1 MAILKK
7 TLFDESLETVNV
19 LVNDTDPNSKY
30 FKITELPDT
39 FTGGK
44 NAFLIQG
51 SPELVSDTIVKIQIR
66 DSQGKIIYHEPG
78 EGIPE
83 YFEGTSKVVAVY
95 IYPDTA
101 FGPCTITILGELS
114 EYSFNGVTIP
124 VPENWK
130 DTYNV
135 KWEKQIN
142 VNPIL
147 ANTSKIRFYRRPKI
161 DITESILPIY
171 NRNVSRVT
179 VSGSV
184 NGTPI
189 LPSAG
194 EDYRTFKGVSR
205 YELSLNGLS
214 QFSESMERE
223 TIQING
229 LAKPYSPILTDVTTN
244 KKAFIDV
251 PYYITGSS
259 LPNYYSVTAFTSAS
273 YTMSYDADV
282 TLTDSAINS
291 SFATIN
297 ITDLETFSGD
307 VNRIKV
313 YASSKNDL
321 GDFQLL
327 EDVQLES
334 NELLLT
340 SSFANQLNVRTG
352 LFTNAILSSFWTS
365 SAIETGVNL
374 SVDNTTLLKSVLLT
388 PQTDYSS
395 SVGLFKFYNKESVNF
410 TKNTEYQLDYTP
422 LLSAAADTFGGIE
435 IYMSGSAFTPS
446 SLETNYGKKIGELTT
461 NTQFRKYDK
470 QQINFK
476 PDSDGVGN
484 LVYVVKGGV
493 WHISDISLRAAQESS
508 FSPNE
513 ITLTVNVP
521 VKINNETFDFKFEL
535 YDINNNYVPVLLE
548 EEFTFSGGNDV
559 DVRRDLQL
567 NVSNNS
573 FNFSTASVFP
583 QFVTID
589 FTKTGLTGSVTFQSQ
604 SVDVN
609 GNLITGTPKPGTL
622 DYVDVDTRT
631 LSLANFT
638 GSSALGVTVGAITY
652 TASCED
658 VNRYFTIFRI
668 DQGAPARL
676 FYATADKNSFVFD
689 PDDRYKSDIADDY
702 IDIRLVRQNLPSYE
716 DEGFNI
722 TSGSEVGTPPPL
734 HEIESIGN
742 ATVYRLFVTSSTH
755 PYSATPISGSGYVY
769 DFGQSHYD
777 FKYDTVDGDFT
788 SSVTIDAVLKG
799 DKGKGLIATS
809 DANQFFYK
817 MTDLSP
823 IPSSQTITILAK
835 RLNLGSL
842 TNTITVTSGSG
853 VPALSAPNYEGN
865 GVTSYTISAGQSS
878 NYQYSTGVQT
888 YTFTA
893 YDLNGTAYNDEVTLS
908 SVIAESQIS
917 VNLTNENATLPA
929 RSTGWVASGSFVATS
944 GSVSVKVG
952 GEDITREEG
961 LSTNNRF
968 DIISATGTNCTPN
981 DTTPDDATYG
991 ITSLTADSG
1000 SLSLVVRYKDGRGTS
1015 TDITKVVTYSKAK
1028 AAAPSLT
1035 LSTTN
1040 KAQSVSAKS
1049 TGEQIDSF
1057 ANAVVTIAET
1067 YNGSTSNLGLTLL
1080 SGSSSDLANIVTNNS
1095 TGLVTLAGRT
1105 LANGTNAASV
1115 AITASVTDSEGQSR
1129 TLSDTISLTKV
1140 KKAVPSVTISA
1151 TPQSQTVA
1159 ANAAGTQTGTLTN
1172 VTITALEGTTNRFTS
1187 MAIASSSGF
1196 STAPTVS
1203 SNTLTMT
1210 SAVMNADEA
1219 SVTLT
1224 VTHTDSEGTTGQTQT
1239 ITIRA
1244 SKIKQGESGV
1254 VINLNPASQIVTRS
1268 NTGTYGTPGSFVVS
1282 VIEGGTT
1289 YTYDDSSPYANSTF
1303 RITSLS
1309 GGTNSG
1315 ATITPTTPTT
1325 TAGTTVTFNVV
1336 YVNAAGTSATVSQTH
1351 TVSVTLDGQTGPG
1364 VVFTGVWEA
1373 SRAYQFS
1380 TGAGTGRRDV
1390 VLWSTNGN
1398 APYEVY
1404 YAAIRQHTSATGNVA
1419 DGAPHQTSQTGW
1431 ESLGTQD
1438 FFVAA
1443 KIGLFEDSYVQS
1455 TLNIGTNNNG
1465 GVSSANITLAGG
1477 TTNPYLSIGQS
1488 TQGYANDGIFLGRD
1502 SNVAKFSI
1510 VNGTTSFLKWTGTEL
1525 QIKGSLNFT
1534 NQSSVDL
1541 SGFGGFTTLSG
1552 SVNTAQLVA
1561 NTATASAATA
1571 QTTANNAATAASNAA
1586 TAASNASTAASN
1598 AQSAATTVANNLQAV
1613 VNGNS
1618 TLTGTFINDSFIYSP
1633 AIAGSAG
1640 YFDEIFRV
1648 GPNGITLDGTNK
1660 SIYVGAGTYN
1670 NANTPFYF
1678 KSGSTDVFSLGNKL
1692 SFNGTNL
1699 TVSGAINATAGN
1711 FSGNITSTATIT
1723 GGTISGG
1730 TISGGSITIGS
1741 NFSVDTS
1748 GNMLANNASMTGTV
1762 TATAGTIGGW
1772 SISNSS
1778 KLTGVGTAGQI
1789 VLDPAIPSIKFNNTT
1804 GATKLTVKTGPL
1816 TYLGGAGESVT
1827 MPSQT
1832 TGVGTYYSSI
1842 FSQTVGSYSTTYFQ
1856 SAGNYVGTPSFP
1868 SGNGSTLYYT
1878 SPTFNGYF
1886 SINFTIEVKDSPNY
1900 NIGNTVGY
1908 ISVGGDTTYG
1918 MPNETGVMNIIP
1930 QLTTLTLPNAGTYY
1944 FHPVRTISGNWTSGY
1959 VQLAGGGGYTGGTS
1973 TFNPELDFGELTEYG
1988 LQVASSADSYVKIA
2002 RQASYALEAK
2012 GAIYVK
2018 SPNANTYSYFDGVV
2032 HPYIGNT
2039 NDLGTS
2045 GNRWRYI
2052 YSNNVLQV
2060 SDKRLKDEIQP
2071 TDLGLEFINK
2081 LNPVKYKRLG
2091 ASTPRFHYGLI
2102 AQEVTASLSEY
2113 GLTTSDAGFLVS
2125 SSVNYTD
2132 EQIEEFKTRRD
2143 WEVYERELEASN
2155 RQELGIAYNELISP
2169 MIKAIQELTTKVET
2183 LEAKISGSV

>member
-7 TLFDESLETVNV
+7 TLFDESLETINV
-19 LVNDTDPNSKY
+19 LVNDTDPNSRY

-66 DSQGKIIYHEPG
+66 DSQGNIIYHEPG

-83 YFEGTSKVVAVY
+83 YFEGTSKVIAVY

-114 EYSFNGVTIP
+114 EYVSNGVRVP

-171 NRNVSRVT
+171 NRNVSRLT
-179 VSGSV
+179 ISGSL

-189 LPSAG
+189 VPSAG

-205 YELSLNGLS
+205 YELSLNGVS

-223 TIQING
+223 IIEITGSNFNKI
-229 LAKPYSPILTDVTTN
+229 YSPIITDVTTN
-244 KKAFIDV
+244 KKAFVDV
-251 PYYITGSS
+251 PYYVTGSS

-273 YTMSYDADV
+273 YTMSYDANV

-297 ITDLETFSGD
+297 ITDLDTFSGD

-365 SAIETGVNL
+365 SVIETDVNL

-388 PQTDYSS
+388 PQSDYSS
-395 SVGLFKFYNKESVNF
+395 SIGLFKFYNKESVNF
-410 TKNTEYQLDYTP
+410 TKNTEYQLDFTP

-435 IYMSGSAFTPS
+435 VYMSGSAFTPS
-446 SLETNYGKKIGELTT
+446 SLETNYGKKIGDLTT

-476 PDSDGVGN
+476 PDADGVGN

-548 EEFTFSGGNDV
+548 KEFTFSGGNDV

-622 DYVDVDTRT
+622 DYVDIDTRT

-676 FYATADKNSFVFD
+676 FYATADKNNFVFD
-689 PDDRYKSDIADDY
+689 PDDRYKSDITDDY

-722 TSGSEVGTPPPL
+722 TSGSEVGFPPKL
-734 HEIESIGN
+734 TEIETIGN
-742 ATVYRLFVTSSTH
+742 ATVYRLYVTSST
-755 PYSATPISGSGYVY
+755 YQSGSGGYVY
-769 DFGQSHYD
+769 DIGQSHYD

-823 IPSSQTITILAK
+823 TPTSQTISVLVK

-878 NYQYSTGVQT
+878 NYQFNTNVQT

-893 YDLNGTAYNDEVTLS
+893 YDLNGVAYNDEITIS
-908 SVIAESQIS
+908 PVISESQIS

-944 GSVSVKVG
+944 GSISVKVG

-961 LSTNNRF
+961 LATNNRF
-968 DIISATGTNCTPN
+968 DVISATGTNCTPN
-981 DTTPDDATYG
+981 DTTPDDSTYG
-991 ITSLTADSG
+991 ITALSADSG
-1000 SLSLVVRYKDGRGTS
+1000 SLSLVVRYKDGRGSS
-1015 TDITKVVTYSKAK
+1015 TDITKIVSYSKAK
-1028 AAAPSLT
+1028 AA
-1035 LSTTN
+1035 
-1040 KAQSVSAKS
+1040 
-1049 TGEQIDSF
+1049 
-1057 ANAVVTIAET
+1057 
-1067 YNGSTSNLGLTLL
+1067 
-1080 SGSSSDLANIVTNNS
+1080 
-1095 TGLVTLAGRT
+1095 
-1105 LANGTNAASV
+1105 
-1115 AITASVTDSEGQSR
+1115 
-1129 TLSDTISLTKV
+1129 
-1140 KKAVPSVTISA
+1140 VPSVRISA

-1159 ANAAGTQTGTLTN
+1159 ANAAGTQTGALTN
-1172 VTITALEGTTNRFTS
+1172 VTISALEGTTDRFTS
-1187 MAIASSSGF
+1187 MVIASSSGF
-1196 STAPTVS
+1196 STTPTVS
-1203 SNTLTMT
+1203 GATLTMT

-1254 VINLNPASQIVTRS
+1254 VVNLNPISQVVTRS
-1268 NTGTYGTPGSFVVS
+1268 NTGTYGTPTAFVVS
-1282 VIEGGTT
+1282 VVEGATT
-1289 YTYDDSSPYANSTF
+1289 YTYDGTSPYAVSTF
-1303 RITSLS
+1303 RIANVV
-1309 GGTNSG
+1309 GGTNSNG
-1315 ATITPTTPTT
+1315 TITPTTPTT
-1325 TAGTTVTFNVV
+1325 TSGTNVTFDVI
-1336 YVNAAGTSATVSQTH
+1336 YVNAAGTSATVSQSH
-1351 TVSVTLDGQTGPG
+1351 KVSVALDGQTGPG

-1373 SRAYQFS
+1373 NRAYQFS

-1419 DGAPHQTSQTGW
+1419 DGAPNQTSQTGW

-1477 TTNPYLSIGQS
+1477 STNPYLSIGQA

-1510 VNGTTSFLKWTGTEL
+1510 VNGTTSFLKWTGTSLE
-1525 QIKGSLNFT
+1525 IKGSLNFT

-1586 TAASNASTAASN
+1586 TAASNA
-1598 AQSAATTVANNLQAV
+1598 QSSATTAINNLQAV

-1633 AIAGSAG
+1633 AIAGNAG

-1670 NANTPFYF
+1670 NSNTPFYF
-1678 KSGSTDVFSLGNKL
+1678 KSGSVNVFSLGNKL
-1692 SFNGTNL
+1692 SFNGSSL
-1699 TVSGAINATAGN
+1699 LVSGLISGSAIEG
-1711 FSGNITSTATIT
+1711 GTIT
-1723 GGTISGG
+1723 GGSILGSTLV
-1730 TISGGSITIGS
+1730 GGSI
-1741 NFSVDTS
+1741 SVPNSTNPLFQVNSSGIMTATDANISGQITATS
-1748 GNMLANNASMTGTV
+1748 GLLGNWVVDPPAAGGSLKDNTGRIVLNPTDKRISMFNSSGELKAQINADDTLSAIGAGNIYVYGIGTSTSAPSGPTSNAGNLTEVIGTPVYSDSATFTIPTSGEYQLSDLFSTYSPPPTINLASKISSLGSISVSTGNPYGYVTPTYPGDYYSSNAYGRAINQILYFVVENNSTGV
-1762 TATAGTIGGW
+1762 EIAAIQIATANARGAYSLQNSYYATSTSNTSWQYTSGYSSAGNSWSSTTTPPITSVVNFPSAGTYRVRYKSVMTAQSGYQYYLDGTSENGAYTYFTVSGIGGVALSSLDSNVNFNKPANFIEMSGGGFQAVTNSDQFVKINRENVAGNYGVTLLQVEGGKTVLNQDIETDTVLYASGRTSLIGRIDLGGGFYSGDFYDPIGANPKLPYLSGLVQESRTFASPGTIGTPENLAYY
-1772 SISNSS
+1772 ISDGDMQIWLNYSSTTSRYYALPNQLSTGTYEPTNSAQR
-1778 KLTGVGTAGQI
+1778 LPVGTT
-1789 VLDPAIPSIKFNNTT
+1789 LFLFNKND
-1804 GATKLTVKTGPL
+1804 AF
-1816 TYLGGAGESVT
+1816 SVFVRGLL
-1827 MPSQT
+1827 P
-1832 TGVGTYYSSI
+1832 
-1842 FSQTVGSYSTTYFQ
+1842 
-1856 SAGNYVGTPSFP
+1856 
-1868 SGNGSTLYYT
+1868 GSTGDGYYEL
-1878 SPTFNGYF
+1878 P
-1886 SINFTIEVKDSPNY
+1886 
-1900 NIGNTVGY
+1900 
-1908 ISVGGDTTYG
+1908 GG
-1918 MPNETGVMNIIP
+1918 TGII
-1930 QLTTLTLPNAGTYY
+1930 
-1944 FHPVRTISGNWTSGY
+1944 V
-1959 VQLAGGGGYTGGTS
+1959 VYTGS
-1973 TFNPELDFGELTEYG
+1973 
-1988 LQVASSADSYVKIA
+1988 SYV
-2002 RQASYALEAK
+2002 
-2012 GAIYVK
+2012 
-2018 SPNANTYSYFDGVV
+2018 DG
-2032 HPYIGNT
+2032 PTMDYKWI
-2039 NDLGTS
+2039 
-2045 GNRWRYI
+2045 I
-2052 YSNNVLQV
+2052 YSQFDN
-2060 SDKRLKDEIQP
+2060 
-2071 TDLGLEFINK
+2071 T
-2081 LNPVKYKRLG
+2081 
-2091 ASTPRFHYGLI
+2091 
-2102 AQEVTASLSEY
+2102 
-2113 GLTTSDAGFLVS
+2113 
-2125 SSVNYTD
+2125 
-2132 EQIEEFKTRRD
+2132 
-2143 WEVYERELEASN
+2143 W
-2155 RQELGIAYNELISP
+2155 
-2169 MIKAIQELTTKVET
+2169 
-2183 LEAKISGSV
+2183 

>member
-7 TLFDESLETVNV
+7 TLFDESLETINV

-51 SPELVSDTIVKIQIR
+51 SPELVSDTIIKIQIR

-171 NRNVSRVT
+171 NRNVSRLT
-179 VSGSV
+179 ISGSL

-189 LPSAG
+189 VPSAG

-223 TIQING
+223 IIEITGSGFNKI
-229 LAKPYSPILTDVTTN
+229 YSPTITDVTTN
-244 KKAFIDV
+244 KKAFVDI
-251 PYYITGSS
+251 PYYVTGSS

-297 ITDLETFSGD
+297 ITDLDTFSGD

-388 PQTDYSS
+388 PQSDYSS
-395 SVGLFKFYNKESVNF
+395 SVGLFKFYNKESINF
-410 TKNTEYQLDYTP
+410 TKNTEYQLDFTP

-435 IYMSGSAFTPS
+435 VYMSGSAFTPT
-446 SLETNYGKKIGELTT
+446 SLETNYGKKIGDLTT

-476 PDSDGVGN
+476 PDADGVGN

-548 EEFTFSGGNDV
+548 EEFTFTGGNDV

-573 FNFSTASVFP
+573 FNFSTASIFP
-583 QFVTID
+583 QLVTID

-631 LSLANFT
+631 LSLPNFT

-676 FYATADKNSFVFD
+676 FYATADKNNFVFD
-689 PDDRYKSDIADDY
+689 PDDRYKSDISDDY
-702 IDIRLVRQNLPSYE
+702 IDIRLVRQNLPSFE
-716 DEGFNI
+716 SEGFNI

-734 HEIESIGN
+734 HEIESVGN

-755 PYSATPISGSGYVY
+755 QYSATPISGSGYVY

-893 YDLNGTAYNDEVTLS
+893 YDLNGIAYNDEVTLS

-929 RSTGWVASGSFVATS
+929 RSTGFVASGSFVATS

-952 GEDITREEG
+952 GEDIAREEN
-961 LSTNNRF
+961 LATNNRF

-991 ITSLTADSG
+991 VTSLSADSG
-1000 SLSLVVRYKDGRGTS
+1000 SLSLVVRYKDGRGST

-1028 AAAPSLT
+1028 AAAPLLT
-1035 LSTTN
+1035 VSTTN

-1067 YNGSTSNLGLTLL
+1067 YNGSTSNLTLTSLTAT
-1080 SGSSSDLANIVTNNS
+1080 SSDLASIVTNNS
-1095 TGLVTLAGRT
+1095 TGVITLAGRT
-1105 LANGTNAASV
+1105 LANGTNATSIAV
-1115 AITASVTDSEGQSR
+1115 TAVVTDSEGQSR
-1129 TLSDTISLTKV
+1129 TLTDTISLTKV
-1140 KKAVPSVTISA
+1140 KKAVPSVRISA

-1159 ANAAGTQTGTLTN
+1159 ANAAGTQTGALTN
-1172 VTITALEGTTNRFTS
+1172 VTISALEGTTDRFTS
-1187 MAIASSSGF
+1187 MVIQGTPVGF

-1254 VINLNPASQIVTRS
+1254 VVNLNPASQVVTRS
-1268 NTGTYGTPGSFVVS
+1268 NTGTYGTPTAFVVS
-1282 VIEGGTT
+1282 VVEGATT
-1289 YTYDDSSPYANSTF
+1289 YTYDDTSPYGVSTF

-1315 ATITPTTPTT
+1315 ATITPTPPIT

-1390 VLWSTNGN
+1390 VLWSTDGN

-1419 DGAPHQTSQTGW
+1419 NGSPNQTSQTGW

-1465 GVSSANITLAGG
+1465 GISSANITLAGG
-1477 TTNPYLSIGQS
+1477 TTNPYLSIGQA
-1488 TQGYANDGIFLGRD
+1488 TQGYENDGIFLGRN

-1510 VNGTTSFLKWTGTEL
+1510 VNGTTSFLKWTGTSLE
-1525 QIKGSLNFT
+1525 IKGSLNFT
-1534 NQSSVDL
+1534 NQASVDL

-1561 NTATASAATA
+1561 NTATASAAAA
-1571 QTTANNAATAASNAA
+1571 QSTANSAA

-1598 AQSAATTVANNLQAV
+1598 AQSSATTAINNLQAV

-1633 AIAGSAG
+1633 AIAGNAG

-1670 NANTPFYF
+1670 NSNTPFYF
-1678 KSGSTDVFSLGNKL
+1678 KSGSADIFSLGDKL
-1692 SFNGTNL
+1692 SFNGSALSL
-1699 TVSGAINATAGN
+1699 TGTMNA
-1711 FSGNITSTATIT
+1711 STF
-1723 GGTISGG
+1723 SGG
-1730 TISGGSITIGS
+1730 TISIGTGTTSIFIANSSGISLGNITFA
-1741 NFSVDTS
+1741 NAPFSVTPAGVLKSTS
-1748 GNMLANNASMTGTV
+1748 
-1762 TATAGTIGGW
+1762 GTIGGW
-1772 SISNSS
+1772 TIGSTTLSSSNSQTILYNDGNITLS
-1778 KLTGVGTAGQI
+1778 SGGVEKIKITKDSLSTNSTSTTATFPSTTDTSANPLFSSFNYQQTVGTTLYGGATTGNFTAGGTAIILNIPYTGTAVPGQSQWNQTLSNFRSVQNLTQQSVTVTI
-1789 VLDPAIPSIKFNNTT
+1789 YTSGGSAVASKTVTVFSQRDYLSTATAPYTHPAILAGSAAVPFSGLTT
-1804 GATKLTVKTGPL
+1804 GAT
-1816 TYLGGAGESVT
+1816 
-1827 MPSQT
+1827 
-1832 TGVGTYYSSI
+1832 YYAVISI
-1842 FSQTVGSYSTTYFQ
+1842 
-1856 SAGNYVGTPSFP
+1856 
-1868 SGNGSTLYYT
+1868 
-1878 SPTFNGYF
+1878 
-1886 SINFTIEVKDSPNY
+1886 E
-1900 NIGNTVGY
+1900 
-1908 ISVGGDTTYG
+1908 
-1918 MPNETGVMNIIP
+1918 
-1930 QLTTLTLPNAGTYY
+1930 
-1944 FHPVRTISGNWTSGY
+1944 RTISSQYTAYTFGSVTLSGQFAWTGMSGGSSTIDITSAEEKTSIG
-1959 VQLAGGGGYTGGTS
+1959 VNGMIVSSAGGFAQIGPVATVGGTS
-1973 TFNPELDFGELTEYG
+1973 YSAAFLGDVRINGALYTSAVL
-1988 LQVASSADSYVKIA
+1988 SSSDERLKTNIRDLESPLVKI
-2002 RQASYALEAK
+2002 E
-2012 GAIYVK
+2012 
-2018 SPNANTYSYFDGVV
+2018 
-2032 HPYIGNT
+2032 
-2039 NDLGTS
+2039 
-2045 GNRWRYI
+2045 
-2052 YSNNVLQV
+2052 
-2060 SDKRLKDEIQP
+2060 
-2071 TDLGLEFINK
+2071 K
-2081 LNPVKYKRLG
+2081 LNPKSFLWNDVTAPMTEKG
-2091 ASTPRFHYGLI
+2091 DSYGFI
-2102 AQEVTASLSEY
+2102 AQEVQNEFPFLIKNVGNTNNLSDVLSLDYNAIIALNTAAIKEL
-2113 GLTTSDAGFLVS
+2113 LIKI
-2125 SSVNYTD
+2125 
-2132 EQIEEFKTRRD
+2132 EQLEERIL
-2143 WEVYERELEASN
+2143 ELEN
-2155 RQELGIAYNELISP
+2155 Q
-2169 MIKAIQELTTKVET
+2169 
-2183 LEAKISGSV
+2183 